1 MKLRLALRIVNADE
15 ALARKMAEEAVSD
28 AGGLID
34 SPEYNAMVAVGVE
47 PNPFWLVANSWGE
60 IRANATLTSYMNG
73 YNDPRMAAYFTPATI
88 DGEATFVG
96 LRSGVKGMT
105 SAIGAPF
112 SKPNFSQGESMPMF
126 FSSETAF
133 LRAEGALRGW
143 NMGGTAQELYEQGVV
158 LYGTGCVG
166 RR

>member
-1 MKLRLALRIVNADE
+1 
-15 ALARKMAEEAVSD
+15 MAEEAVSD

-112 SKPNFSQGESMPMF
+112 SKPNFPRVKVCRCSLVRKPLSYV
-126 FSSETAF
+126 
-133 LRAEGALRGW
+133 RK
-143 NMGGTAQELYEQGVV
+143 VH
-158 LYGTGCVG
+158 
-166 RR
+166 